1 MFNIINPDP
10 IKIPINT
17 VQLLNPE
24 TFFNELKSRV
34 GNDIATELKS
44 KLTIKLDDNDTL
56 KYENFRERISLSEK
70 RNLSDFDILRVTR
83 AFGKKELFDKYLA
96 QVVQT
101 YKLNDTSKTN
111 NATKEQKPG
120 FTTGDNLAQNI
131 QSNPVTDPAS
141 KETQTGFTFNTVP
154 DVGQSHTQQQQSTT
168 HNQSLNDII
177 YGTGGAN
184 NQQYQDNQNQGKRP
198 WCKYMLDTAS
208 DTYFR
213 EKFAQLGRTDY
224 DKVSSTLKQVLRN
237 KAVIDAIYDVTRETT
252 IIFGLRSVT
261 DANNFSFWGYINN
274 DTEVA
279 ICDFLNGEL
288 NINKQPVNQ

>member
-1 MFNIINPDP
+1 MLKEQIEKGSAKEQNQQGVEEKAAFNTGD
-10 IKIPINT
+10 
-17 VQLLNPE
+17 
-24 TFFNELKSRV
+24 
-34 GNDIATELKS
+34 G
-44 KLTIKLDDNDTL
+44 
-56 KYENFRERISLSEK
+56 
-70 RNLSDFDILRVTR
+70 
-83 AFGKKELFDKYLA
+83 LA
-96 QVVQT
+96 QT
-101 YKLNDTSKTN
+101 
-111 NATKEQKPG
+111 
-120 FTTGDNLAQNI
+120 I
-131 QSNPVTDPAS
+131 QANPVIDPVS
-141 KETQTGFTFNTVP
+141 KESQIGFTFNTVP
-154 DVGQSHTQQQQSTT
+154 NVGQPQTQPQQPTT
-168 HNQSLNDII
+168 QPNQSLNEII

-184 NQQYQDNQNQGKRP
+184 NQQYQDNQQGKRP

-274 DTEVA
+274 DTELAV
-279 ICDFLNGEL
+279 CDFLNGEL